1 MANSQKEGDKS
12 DSQAQTN
19 VIQGTRS
26 INKKKPLATIIETN
40 AAHCDPNSHTL
51 PVMHK

>member
-26 INKKKPLATIIETN
+26 INKKNHWPQL
-40 AAHCDPNSHTL
+40 
-51 PVMHK
+51 